1 MIEKDKKEQINFFAQ
16 TNFRNKEQPFGIK
29 VDDRRR
35 HFYTLGKTG
44 MGKTSLIQN
53 MAIQD
58 IQNGNGVAV
67 VDPHGEFAEE
77 CLKAVPPERIK
88 DVIYF
93 NPADLN
99 FPVSLNI
106 MEKVDPEHRHL
117 VSSGLIGI
125 FKKLWADSWGPRLEY
140 ILRNAI
146 LALLCHPSSTLLG
159 INRLLVDKQ
168 YREEVLSYVDDPVVS
183 AFWRDEFSKY
193 NDRLLTEAIS
203 PIQNRLD
210 NFYLVD

>member
-1 MIEKDKKEQINFFAQ
+1 MPEQKKEEINFFAK

-29 VDDRRR
+29 TDDRRR

-44 MGKTSLIQN
+44 MGKTSMIQN

-58 IQNGNGVAV
+58 IRNGKGVAI

-77 CLKAVPPERIK
+77 CLKAVPKERIN

-93 NPADLN
+93 NPADLD
-99 FPVSLNI
+99 FPVALNI
-106 MEKVDPEHRHL
+106 MEKVDPEYRHL
-117 VSSGLIGI
+117 VSSGLIGV

-183 AFWRDEFSKY
+183 SFWIDEFSKY

-203 PIQNRLD
+203 PIWTIFIQW
-210 NFYLVD
+210 VD